1 MENDEL
7 LRDAWEYA
15 LAVVYE
21 LFGDD
26 VELN

>member
-7 LRDAWEYA
+7 LKAAWEYA
-15 LAVVYE
+15 LTVVYE